1 MVHFKRLILSLSAM
15 FQLTNC
21 ATPAKT
27 DDRSNIQIK
36 SEDSSEISITDF
48 VSRTGQANYQPGGK
62 SLPVAKTFL
71 AQWILCSPAAK
82 KSDST
87 SKPVQ
92 TVIAFHRFEAGF
104 SPTEFCKGWIG
115 QVFLKNGFQ
124 VIGINRPNYAG
135 SIGPDDLSGRDSLI
149 AIDAAVKQSKVENL
163 VGCWGYDTGTIA
175 ASFYAKS
182 NSEKIKWLILGGG
195 IYDLELTL
203 KSTSNQNLKD
213 KAERVK
219 GVEGESY
226 LESRSIAWDNHGL
239 PKSIYLYH
247 AIDDTFAP
255 VNQANSFN
263 DQLRTSEFK
272 VFKTDINSGG
282 HDLPWR
288 AHMKIVDQAIKQ
300 VSQQ

>member
-87 SKPVQ
+87 SQPVQ
-92 TVIAFHRFEAGF
+92 TVIAFHRFDAGF

-124 VIGINRPNYAG
+124 VIGINRPNYVG
-135 SIGPDDLSGRDSLI
+135 SIGPDDLSGRDSLN

-195 IYDLELTL
+195 IYDLE
-203 KSTSNQNLKD
+203 
-213 KAERVK
+213 
-219 GVEGESY
+219 SY

-255 VNQANSFN
+255 VNQANSFS

-300 VSQQ
+300 VSQ